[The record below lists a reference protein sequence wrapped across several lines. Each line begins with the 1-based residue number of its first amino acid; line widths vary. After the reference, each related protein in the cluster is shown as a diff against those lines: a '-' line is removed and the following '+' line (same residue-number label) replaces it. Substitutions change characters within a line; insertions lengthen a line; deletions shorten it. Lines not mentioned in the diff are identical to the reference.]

1 MKPQPRQIIQAMSD
15 FHKLLDN
22 LLTTQIKT
30 LQNLLQAVHD
40 GCVKT
45 IDCQTV
51 VHSPDRRSIKVDF
64 QISAQLADLY
74 KLDVADSTGY
84 SFRAILSRPELS
96 SAIDACAEY

>member
-1 MKPQPRQIIQAMSD
+1 MDD
-15 FHKLLDN
+15 FPKLLDN
-22 LLTTQIKT
+22 LLTVQIKT
-30 LQNLLQAVHD
+30 LHRMLLAVRD
-40 GCVKT
+40 GCVDSIEANTK
-45 IDCQTV
+45 
-51 VHSPDRRSIKVDF
+51 VHSPDRRSITVDF